1 MDMSGKVV
9 LITGASR
16 GIGAAAARAFAGSGA
31 KVALLARSTGEIETL
46 AAEIG
51 ANAIALPCDVS
62 NYDDVCDAVAKT
74 ESAFGPLDVLIG
86 NAGLL
91 DPISHLATSPEWES
105 LSAAVAGFS
114 GLSVAALNGS
124 CAGGALGMVLACDL
138 RVSVPTAKFFYPVI
152 KMGVLPQPSDPARL
166 AALVGPAAAKRIL
179 LTGARIEAPEALA
192 IGLID
197 CLSGDD
203 LVTDVQ
209 NMISPAL
216 AADPTQVAAIKAMIA
231 K

>member
-1 MDMSGKVV
+1 MIDAVSAEGCLTLTINRPDKANALTEAMLSQLADAVMHSQDRVLVMTGEGKVFSA
-9 LITGASR
+9 GAD
-16 GIGAAAARAFAGSGA
+16 
-31 KVALLARSTGEIETL
+31 L
-46 AAEIG
+46 
-51 ANAIALPCDVS
+51 
-62 NYDDVCDAVAKT
+62 DDVRGGT
-74 ESAFGPLDVLIG
+74 
-86 NAGLL
+86 
-91 DPISHLATSPEWES
+91 LATSPEWES

-231 K
+231 Q